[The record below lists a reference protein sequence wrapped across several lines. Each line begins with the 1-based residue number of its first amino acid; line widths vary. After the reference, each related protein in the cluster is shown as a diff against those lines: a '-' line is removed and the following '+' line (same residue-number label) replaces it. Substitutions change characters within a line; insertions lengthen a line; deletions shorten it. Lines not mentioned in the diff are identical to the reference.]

1 MGIDLTFNYI
11 YSIIPAPSLGSK
23 VSNWAQKES
32 KELESKSNAGTAP
45 RNEVRTVN
53 KLMLLIISSL
63 SLTWGQGLPGDAL
76 ALPTASA
83 SQVNPFVDS
92 VEITFHRDRIKGD
105 SGQLWYDFDNNNPFD
120 TTKSILYPEKPIQI
134 TATTVMRVVVCY
146 ERLMQCSEPA
156 VFTYTKDQ
164 APTVTL
170 SNPTARQILRQGGVA
185 NLSVRDALDADGPV
199 VGVKYYRQAAGG
211 TTWELLGQSTIGPY
225 YLFNWTP
232 TTGTDTG
239 PYLIHAAAYDQ
250 YGATGLSI
258 DVPVTLTLPNIAP
271 IVNIKTPKS
280 DASFSNLAT
289 ISLTASASD
298 QDAVG
303 GGISKVEFYAGP
315 NLLSTVTVAPY
326 SFDWPSVPTGNY
338 ILTAKAYDNNSP
350 PAISTSPEVNIV
362 VQANKPP
369 QVSIIKPADGSFYY
383 APAKDTIRVSAS
395 DSDGTI
401 SKVEFYNG
409 SVLEA
414 TDISPPYQ
422 LVKSKIAAGIYH
434 FTAKAY
440 DNLGASSISSE
451 VTITVSANLPPVVNA
466 GNDTAIVLPNT
477 SLILNGTATDP
488 EGTGLTYTW
497 TTPSGVTLNSSNIAK
512 PTATILGGVGKY
524 TLTLKATDAG
534 TPPTSATALVAITLQ
549 SKPAI
554 TSGITA
560 SGAALQAFT
569 YTLTATGYPVP
580 TLNATGMPSWLH
592 WTGTTAVLSGT
603 PPAMGNYPVTITATN
618 AAGVDFKTLTIVVG
632 GALTKP
638 TLTSV
643 LSIDGKQDNVF
654 SYSITATGTDPI
666 TYSSTGTLPPGLTLS
681 GSTISGT
688 PTATGNYS
696 VSIIASNLYGTDSKT
711 LAIAINAD
719 PKLTLNLPDT
729 IVVFDKDPA
738 AFTVSATGF
747 PAVTY
752 QWEYAGTTNL
762 FGAIGTNSPA
772 YNIAA
777 VSPSSAG
784 KYHVIVKNG
793 TGPDI
798 TSKTCILVVKPLPQ
812 PIVIVLQPVAQTL
825 VVGKTFILKSR
836 ATGDTTLKYQWFRG
850 TAFATAPPSPRDSTF
865 IISAVALSDA
875 NLYSVRVSNKYTDFT
890 KPSTYAVSDTA
901 RLTVILPK
909 LPPPKA
915 NPAANSFYPSIK
927 VVLSHDTTGTTLY
940 YTKDGT
946 PPSTLSAKFLPGD
959 TLSFS
964 STTTIKAIAVK
975 SGYQN
980 SDEMTATYT
989 YTLPGQV
996 EKPAIVPPAA
1006 TFKIAVSCTL
1016 TTATAGAEIWYTTDG
1031 SSPSGA
1037 TAQKF
1042 SGSLNLSATTTIMA
1056 IARKTGLLSSDTLI
1070 KTYTLEKP
1078 LSKVLVPTATP
1089 TGPEFPSL
1097 GKVTLASATDSASIY
1112 YTTDS
1117 TAPDT
1122 SATKKRY
1129 NPITGII
1136 LTKTT
1141 LVRAVAIRSGFINS
1155 DFRGWQFNLTPT
1167 VTATPTSGTIF
1178 ETDTTVLLTSAPPGA
1193 TIRFTTGGTKATA
1206 TSPVFPS
1213 GGLKITATTTI
1224 TTLVTLDGISS
1235 EATFSYTKKGGQ
1247 LAPPSPVTAG
1257 NATTFKDS
1265 LKISLVATPG
1275 STIYFTT
1282 NGDQPTT
1289 GSQKFLNA
1297 FWIDSTTTVQAIAS
1311 MPNFETSKILFATY
1325 SLIPEVPTITPSG
1338 GAYSAA
1344 QKVSMSSTSKRSS
1357 IYYTLNGQDPDPVN
1371 RIAYK
1376 SGDSIL
1382 IKQSTVLKAI
1392 AVAGNMASPIQE
1404 ENYSIFGIKDTLLH
1418 PSDNYF
1424 LEGGYVL
1431 TNPGGQ
1437 EGDVQIRLA
1446 SADSLHVKGFDGVQY
1461 SISLTLSNSKGVFP
1475 VPPFPKLV
1483 LTRSTS
1489 EKRALYK
1496 VEPSGLIYFISGA
1509 DSVVLSQ
1516 AGNYFMGIDVSPPVI
1531 TYLSEK
1537 IVTGDSTSVTFQVT
1551 DNVANL
1557 TYDIKRNDNPGL
1569 NLNEQSILSPARL
1582 GFNLKLPVGTLKPLT
1597 LQLIVSDYQLSSYFP
1612 KDGRSTLSLSQSIG
1626 ALKGPPVWKVGT
1638 NQKHP
1643 FDLIS
1648 IPLALDPQLTL
1659 DDLKKTQSDAALE
1672 GVRWSNSSS
1681 QYLPID
1687 PSEILKPGQSY
1698 WIASHKLFNSLNLA
1712 TAKTSAHGPEKFSI
1726 KLVHGWNQVASP
1738 YLENLYWPVTRTVQ
1752 DQYKA
1757 SRIKGLWGYD
1767 ASTAKYHESEVLEP
1781 WRGYF
1786 VYNYLDE
1793 TVVELSNEPFK
1804 VDALSKSGSAS
1815 GEMEL
1820 SLGWGSARTLRLG
1833 AARSTSDDLGFE
1845 DELELPRGMSEAYLL
1860 SMRKGISL
1868 ASDWIH
1874 LQPNAV
1880 MEWKVA
1886 MGGNEDSLPPL
1897 KVLDQVLPDGFETW
1911 AVSKSRSMKFNL
1923 TAGQSIPS
1931 SGLLHDTLFIYS
1943 GPRDLIARMQGLQ
1956 NISAKAPSMDI
1967 SVLAQPGGFILQ
1979 VSLPTRS
1986 KISATVWGLDGTRKG
2001 SLVMGPLSEGT
2012 YHFAYGTDF
2021 QSQVKALIPGI
2032 YFLTV
2037 EMHGKDLNGRLS
2049 RKVFL
2054 NH

>member
-1 MGIDLTFNYI
+1 MGRYLTFNYI
-11 YSIIPAPSLGSK
+11 YAIIPTPSLGSR

-32 KELESKSNAGTAP
+32 KELVSKSNAGTAL

-53 KLMLLIISSL
+53 KLMLLIISSI
-63 SLTWGQGLPGDAL
+63 SLTWGQGIPGDVAP
-76 ALPTASA
+76 PTASA
-83 SQVNPFVDS
+83 SKVNPFVDT
-92 VEITFHRDRIKGD
+92 VEITLHRDKIKGD
-105 SGQLWYDFDNNNPFD
+105 SGQLWYDLDNQDPFD
-120 TTKSILYPEKPIQI
+120 TNKSILYPEKPIQI
-134 TATTVMRVVVCY
+134 TASTVMRVVVCY
-146 ERLMQCSEPA
+146 KKLEQCSEPA
-156 VFTYTKDQ
+156 EFTYTKDK

-170 SNPTARQILRQGGVA
+170 LNPTTEQILRQGVDYSF
-185 NLSVRDALDADGPV
+185 SVLNALDADGPV
-199 VGVKYYRQAAGG
+199 AGVKYYRQAAGG
-211 TTWELLGQSTIGPY
+211 TTWELLGQSTIGPS

-232 TTGTDTG
+232 TTGTGTG

-250 YGATGLSI
+250 YGATGLSL
-258 DVPVTLTLPNIAP
+258 DVPVTLTLPNMAP

-326 SFDWPSVPTGNY
+326 SFDWTSVPTGIY
-338 ILTAKAYDNNSP
+338 VLSAKAYDNNSP

-422 LVKSKIAAGIYH
+422 LVKSKIAAGTYH

-451 VTITVSANLPPVVNA
+451 VTITVSANQPPVVNA
-466 GNDTAIVLPNT
+466 GNDTTIVLPNT

-497 TTPSGVTLNSSNIAK
+497 TVPTGVTLNNSSIAR
-512 PTATILGGVGKY
+512 PTATINGGEGKY

-534 TPPTSATALVAITLQ
+534 TPPTSATALVVITLQ
-549 SKPAI
+549 SKPTI

-592 WTGTTAVLSGT
+592 WTSATAILAGT
-603 PPAMGNYPVTITATN
+603 PPAMGSFPITISATN
-618 AAGVDFKTLTIVVG
+618 VAGFDSKTLTIVIG
-632 GALTKP
+632 SALTKP

-643 LSIDGKQDNVF
+643 LSTDGRQDNVF

-666 TYSSTGTLPPGLTLS
+666 TFSTTGTLPPGLTLS

-688 PTATGNYS
+688 PTATGNYT
-696 VSIIASNLYGTDSKT
+696 VSLIASNLYGTDAKT
-711 LAIAINAD
+711 LAIAINSD
-719 PKLTLNLPDT
+719 PKLTLNLPDS

-738 AFTVSATGF
+738 AFTVNATGF
-747 PAVTY
+747 PAVSY

-798 TSKTCILVVKPLPQ
+798 TSKTCILVVKPLPL

-850 TAFATAPPSPRDSTF
+850 TAFATAPPSPGDSTF

-875 NLYSVRVSNKYTDFT
+875 NLYRVRVSNKYTDFT
-890 KPSTYAVSDTA
+890 KPSTFAVSDTA

-927 VVLSHDTTGTTLY
+927 VVLSDDIAGTTLY

-946 PPSTLSAKFLPGD
+946 PPTTLSAKFLPGD

-964 STTTIKAIAVK
+964 STTTVKAIAVK

-996 EKPAIVPPAA
+996 EKPAIVPLAA

-1042 SGSLNLSATTTIMA
+1042 SGSLNLTATTTIMA
-1056 IARKTGLLSSDTLI
+1056 IARKSGLLSSDTLI

-1078 LSKVLVPTATP
+1078 LSKVLEPSVTP
-1089 TGPEFPSL
+1089 PPGSDFPPL

-1117 TAPDT
+1117 TTPDT
-1122 SATKKRY
+1122 SATRKLY

-1136 LTKTT
+1136 LTKTAF
-1141 LVRAVAIRSGFINS
+1141 LQAVATRSGFINS
-1155 DFRGWQFNLTPT
+1155 RIVGWKFNLTPT
-1167 VTATPTSGTIF
+1167 LTANPTSGTIF
-1178 ETDTTVLLTSAPPGA
+1178 ETDTTLRLTSTPPGA
-1193 TIRFTTGGTKATA
+1193 TIRFTTDGTKATA

-1224 TTLVTLDGISS
+1224 STLATLDGISS

-1247 LAPPSPVTAG
+1247 LAPPAPVTVD

-1265 LKISLVATPG
+1265 LKISLAATPG

-1282 NGDQPTT
+1282 NGDQPTI

-1297 FWIDSTTTVQAIAS
+1297 FWIDTTTTVQAIAS

-1325 SLIPEVPTITPSG
+1325 SLVPEAPTITPSG

-1344 QKVSMSSTSKRSS
+1344 QKVSMSTTSKRSS
-1357 IYYTLNGQDPDPVN
+1357 IFYTLNGQDPDPVN

-1376 SGDSIL
+1376 SGDSLL
-1382 IKQSTVLKAI
+1382 INRSTILKAI
-1392 AVAGNMASPIQE
+1392 AVAGNMASPIKKE
-1404 ENYSIFGIKDTLLH
+1404 DYSIFGIKDTLLQ
-1418 PSDNYF
+1418 PGDNYF

-1437 EGDVQIRLA
+1437 EGNVQIRLA

-1461 SISLTLSNSKGVFP
+1461 SISLTLSNAKGVFP
-1475 VPPFPKLV
+1475 VPPFPKVV

-1509 DSVVLSQ
+1509 DSVTLNQ

-1537 IVTGDSTSVTFQVT
+1537 IVVGDSTSVSFQVS

-1557 TYDIKRNDNPGL
+1557 TYDLKRNDNPGF
-1569 NLNEQSILSPARL
+1569 NVNEQSILSPARL
-1582 GFNLKLPVGTLKPLT
+1582 GFSLKLPVGTLKPLT

-1626 ALKGPPVWKVGT
+1626 ALKGPPIWKVGT

-1659 DDLKKTQSDAALE
+1659 DDLKKTQSDADLE

-1687 PSEILKPGQSY
+1687 PSEVLKPGQSY
-1698 WIASHKLFNSLNLA
+1698 WIASHKLFNSLNLT
-1712 TAKTSAHGPEKFSI
+1712 TAKTSAHGPDKFSI

-1738 YLENLYWPVTRTVQ
+1738 YLENLYWPVTRTVL
-1752 DQYKA
+1752 DQYLA
-1757 SRIKGLWGYD
+1757 SPIKGLWGYD

-1786 VYNYLDE
+1786 VYCYLDE
-1793 TVVELSNEPFK
+1793 SVVELSNEPFK
-1804 VDALSKSGSAS
+1804 VDALSKSSPAS
-1815 GEMEL
+1815 GDMQL
-1820 SLGWGSARTLRLG
+1820 SLGWGTARTLRLG
-1833 AARSTSDDLGFE
+1833 AAHSTSDDLGFE
-1845 DELELPRGMSEAYLL
+1845 DELELPRGMSMSYLL
-1860 SMRKGISL
+1860 SMRKGKGL
-1868 ASDWIH
+1868 ASDWIR
-1874 LQPNAV
+1874 LQSDAV

-1897 KVLDQVLPDGFETW
+1897 KVLDQTLPDGFETW

-1943 GPRDLIARMQGLQ
+1943 GPRALLARMQSLQ
-1956 NISAKAPSMDI
+1956 NVPTSAPALDMAVS
-1967 SVLAQPGGFILQ
+1967 AQPGGFMLQ
-1979 VSLPTRS
+1979 LSLPARS

-2021 QSQVKALIPGI
+2021 QSRVKTLIPGI

-2037 EMHGKDLNGRLS
+2037 EIHGKDLNGRLS
-2049 RKVFL
+2049 RKIFL